1 MNPLELFITY
11 LAIGAAFAMR
21 GYFLNRRRQLWT
33 RLRIVLAQFLFWLP
47 VSLLR
52 LTKRAVA
59 SSRPSSTAAADF
71 HLEIEEKIQHLLS
84 GFPVIRGKN
93 QMREALERYAALHAA
108 LDDEGRR
115 ASGSF
120 ELFAISGN
128 GNGTTG
134 TPCLYRKNLSK
145 LKVHKLRTADDLIR
159 VTLQYL
165 TADSAVPKLAAFFET
180 FADRESVAKLGAFN
194 RQENVVAPSHIR
206 TAA

>member
-1 MNPLELFITY
+1 VNLLEFFITY

-33 RLRIVLAQFLFWLP
+33 RLRIVLTQCLFWLP
-47 VSLLR
+47 ICLLG

-59 SSRPSSTAAADF
+59 LGRPSSTPEAGF
-71 HLEIEEKIQHLLS
+71 HLEIEKKTQRLLS
-84 GFPVIRGKN
+84 ESAAIREKN
-93 QMREALERYAALHAA
+93 QIREALERYSALHAA
-108 LDDEGRR
+108 LNNEPGR
-115 ASGSF
+115 ASGQF

-145 LKVHKLRTADDLIR
+145 LRIRKLRTADDLIR
-159 VTLQYL
+159 VTLQYVATD
-165 TADSAVPKLAAFFET
+165 TAVSDLAAFFNA
-180 FADRESVAKLGAFN
+180 FADRESVAKLEAID
-194 RQENVVAPSHIR
+194 REENVVAPSHLR